1 MIHNKS
7 LAVKFGFRG
16 IVELEAGLDHWAQW
30 GGVSSTL
37 GDRPESFKDFIRVM
51 LGGNGGDDATKSDQ
65 LNALGNHL
73 GREYVRLNWNASLFK
88 LKLQYDMPFDD
99 GKNII
104 QTQTFPDGIW
114 TIDFSFDKRNGIVT
128 DVLYEYTHTTWQSGD
143 THDRVATHEEMT
155 HDYGKY
161 VYWQDPKHFYYG
173 RIVEGGKDDYFN
185 NGDYRSGWTYFGK
198 TIGMPLI
205 VPAAPD
211 SEGITM
217 GVVNNRIRAHHFG
230 LKGVICKIPYRFR
243 ATYSSNWGRYVDKAD
258 SFFANKP
265 RQLSLALEAE
275 LTQQITKLPVR
286 FAVGAYCDWGQLY
299 QDSVGISLRIF
310 YNDSHKW

>member
-1 MIHNKS
+1 
-7 LAVKFGFRG
+7 
-16 IVELEAGLDHWAQW
+16 
-30 GGVSSTL
+30 
-37 GDRPESFKDFIRVM
+37 
-51 LGGNGGDDATKSDQ
+51 
-65 LNALGNHL
+65 
-73 GREYVRLNWNASLFK
+73 
-88 LKLQYDMPFDD
+88 MPFDD

-128 DVLYEYTHTTWQSGD
+128 DVLYEYIHTTWQSGD

-185 NGDYRSGWTYFGK
+185 NGDYKSGWTYFGK

-243 ATYSSNWGRYVDKAD
+243 ATYSSN
-258 SFFANKP
+258 
-265 RQLSLALEAE
+265 
-275 LTQQITKLPVR
+275 
-286 FAVGAYCDWGQLY
+286 
-299 QDSVGISLRIF
+299 
-310 YNDSHKW
+310 